1 MPATEPMQRDLKFAD
16 VLGEISPG
24 IASAVAECAAE
35 TGVPERD
42 LTTRLL
48 LHLPRMSEYEL
59 HAPDAVL
66 REAFRLAEKIRLVR
80 AGHSEWVA
88 RPKIEQLCKGEISFR
103 VCEEEIAQEIY
114 RGFHYIGSPREGCH
128 FGLFHRDDE
137 IPMALVTASP
147 LDVQYLE
154 RAIEAPAESVLM
166 VSRVYAFDWAPRN
179 SISCLLSQFVN
190 WVRAFR
196 PEIRCLVTYVNPN
209 LAFTGAA
216 FRASNWRHFTTHAT
230 VYRYL
235 DRDYISHRT
244 YGALTSGERSR
255 VTESQFGLKPLD
267 VYRLTL

>member
-1 MPATEPMQRDLKFAD
+1 MD
-16 VLGEISPG
+16 VLHEISSMVT
-24 IASAVAECAAE
+24 SAVAECVAQ

-48 LHLPRMSEYEL
+48 LHLPRMSEHQL

-66 REAFRLAEKIRLVR
+66 REAFRLAEKLLLVR
-80 AGHSEWVA
+80 ASHRQWVGH
-88 RPKIEQLCKGEISFR
+88 PKIEQLSKSQVTFR
-103 VCEEEIAQEIY
+103 ACEEEVAQEIY
-114 RGFHYIGSPREGCH
+114 RGFHYIGSPREGSH

-137 IPMALVTASP
+137 IPMAMVTAST
-147 LDVQYLE
+147 LDVKYLE
-154 RAIEAPAESVLM
+154 RAIEAPAQSALM

-190 WVRAFR
+190 WVRACR
-196 PEIRCLVTYVNPN
+196 PGIRCLVTYVNPN

-244 YGALTSGERSR
+244 YGSLTPGEKSR
-255 VTESQFGLKPLD
+255 VQESQFELKPLD